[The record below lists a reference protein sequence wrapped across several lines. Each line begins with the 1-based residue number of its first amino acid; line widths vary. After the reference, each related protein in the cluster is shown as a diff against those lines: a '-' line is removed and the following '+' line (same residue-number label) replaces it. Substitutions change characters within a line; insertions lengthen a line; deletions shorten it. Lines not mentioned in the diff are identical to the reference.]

1 MNKEEEVSIITNN
14 TPPEVKVLNNN
25 NTFNK
30 LKNIQNLLK
39 KESALKELC
48 KKIKIYNLQLFK
60 QEKKQIE
67 KLKSNAKKSIKQNQK

>member
-14 TPPEVKVLNNN
+14 TPPEVIVLNTN

-48 KKIKIYNLQLFK
+48 KKIKIYNL
-60 QEKKQIE
+60 
-67 KLKSNAKKSIKQNQK
+67 